1 MIKQIA
7 FVRGTITNEYAW
19 KDKFHFMVV
28 IGPKERVAKTSKCLE
43 KAHNLGFWNRVSDR
57 ANYRRELG
65 LGFDYIGMCLF

>member
-43 KAHNLGFWNRVSDR
+43 KLIIWDFGIEF
-57 ANYRRELG
+57 L
-65 LGFDYIGMCLF
+65 IGQIIGESWGYGSII